1 MSADPKLVEYY
12 RRRAGEYEEIY
23 EWKDPQRQE
32 EQDLVSEAI
41 KTSLRGRDVLEV
53 ACGTGYWTRVLSEA
67 AGSIVATD
75 LGEEV
80 MEVARGKEY
89 GCPVTFRRE
98 DAYDLSFEDGAF
110 DGGLAFSWFSHVPRE
125 MIDPFLEEFHRV
137 LGDGSRGLIV
147 DNVYVEGIGGELVTR
162 IEDPNTYKIRT
173 LRDGGIF
180 TIVKNYFGV
189 EDLLKIF
196 RRHVENFSEENVY
209 HGRCF
214 WYVDY
219 EI

>member
-23 EWKDPQRQE
+23 DWRDPQRQE

-41 KTSLRGRDVLEV
+41 QTSMRGRDVLEV
-53 ACGTGYWTRVLSEA
+53 ACGTGYWTRVLSET

-89 GCPVTFRRE
+89 GCPVTFRKE
-98 DAYDLSFEDGAF
+98 DAYHLSFDDGAF
-110 DGGLAFSWFSHVPRE
+110 DGGLAFSWLSHVPRDI
-125 MIDPFLEEFHRV
+125 IDPFLEELHRV
-137 LGDGSRGLIV
+137 LKADSRVLIV
-147 DNVYVEGIGGELVTR
+147 DNVYVEGIGGELVR
-162 IEDPNTYKIRT
+162 KPGDPNTYKIRT
-173 LRDGGIF
+173 LRDGGVF
-180 TIVKNYFGV
+180 TIVKNYFEV
-189 EDLLKIF
+189 DDLLEIF
-196 RRHVENFSEENVY
+196 GKHVKGFSEENVF
-209 HGRCF
+209 HGKCF
-214 WYVDY
+214 WYIDY

>member
-23 EWKDPQRQE
+23 EWRDPRRQE
-32 EQDLVSEAI
+32 EQDLVSDAI
-41 KTSLRGRDVLEV
+41 KSSLGGRDVLEV
-53 ACGTGYWTRVLSEA
+53 ACGTGYWTRVLSET

-98 DAYDLSFEDGAF
+98 DAYRLSFGDGAF
-110 DGGLAFSWFSHVPRE
+110 DGGLAFSWFSHVPRA

-137 LGDGSRGLIV
+137 LKPGSRVFIV

-162 IEDPNTYKIRT
+162 EGDIDTYKIRT
-173 LRDGGIF
+173 LRDGGVF
-180 TIVKNYFGV
+180 TIVKNYFEV
-189 EDLLKIF
+189 DDLHNIF
-196 RRHVENFSEENVY
+196 GKHVRGFSEENVF
-209 HGRCF
+209 HGKCF

-219 EI
+219 VI